1 MTKETKEALLNGAS
15 IFIEP
20 FNKDITEKYNGNPYY
35 INYLVE
41 DFSKYQIN
49 DEIYFET
56 AKEFI
61 CDWCKG
67 KDPSCTDCYGTGKIW
82 DIDKEYKAT
91 IKSIKVV
98 KVQDIDDDRTMD
110 NINPDN
116 WQYPSSANYLY
127 DDYTNNIIEEIA
139 NKRFTTF
146 IDWYNKQYS
155 NYEDN
160 PYVFLYEVER

>member
-1 MTKETKEALLNGAS
+1 MTKETKDALLNSAS
-15 IFIEP
+15 MFIVPVRKVISDTTGSSPSIKGYRENGIGKFIDYYDIDFGRHYCFNIIEQSP
-20 FNKDITEKYNGNPYY
+20 YQIGENLTIDNKD
-35 INYLVE
+35 
-41 DFSKYQIN
+41 
-49 DEIYFET
+49 
-56 AKEFI
+56 
-61 CDWCKG
+61 
-67 KDPSCTDCYGTGKIW
+67 
-82 DIDKEYKAT
+82 KAT

-146 IDWYNKQYS
+146 IDWYNKQYG